1 MVDGGEVE
9 HHQRGVESQAW
20 AGWPANYL
28 IRTSAAVSAAA
39 ISAGAYDLWM
49 TTGTRLGPTEL
60 KRRYQAG
67 EIGMEALS
75 IGLKHAGW
83 MNQRIAEYLR
93 LNRRPGS

>member
-1 MVDGGEVE
+1 
-9 HHQRGVESQAW
+9 
-20 AGWPANYL
+20 
-28 IRTSAAVSAAA
+28 
-39 ISAGAYDLWM
+39 M